1 MLSESRSSTLF
12 PTCSTSEEQLV
23 ASIRQMGE
31 DALVS
36 LLTSRLP
43 LNEALFVGP
52 GDDCAVV
59 QRDGLWDTLLKTD
72 AVVEGIHFTPE
83 TPSELIGRKAL
94 ARAVSDVAAMGGLPE
109 HALVTILAHPE
120 RPVEQLEGIYRG
132 LGALAEEFGIAVAGG
147 ETAALPTDGLAL
159 SITLTGRVEHGRAW
173 LRSTASPGDLIA
185 VTGKL
190 GASFPSGRHLTF
202 RPRLSLARLLQE
214 RGPCPTAAMD
224 LSDGLGTDLPR
235 LARAS
240 GCGFRLDESLLPRHE
255 GASIR
260 QALTD
265 GEDYELLLCFHPGDL
280 PLLAAL
286 FSTNEPSEKE
296 LVADFAPL
304 TVVGSMTADAT
315 PELPSGW
322 QHFAR

>member
-1 MLSESRSSTLF
+1 
-12 PTCSTSEEQLV
+12 
-23 ASIRQMGE
+23 MGE

-43 LNEALFVGP
+43 SQAALLVGP

-59 QRDGLWDTLLKTD
+59 RRDGQWDTLLKTD

-83 TPSELIGRKAL
+83 TPSELVGRKAL

-109 HALVTILAHPE
+109 HALVTVLAHPD
-120 RPVEQLEGIYRG
+120 RPAEQLAGIYRG
-132 LGALAEEFGIAVAGG
+132 LCALAEEFGIAVAGG
-147 ETAALPTDGLAL
+147 ETSALPADGLAL
-159 SITLTGRVEHGRAW
+159 SITLTGRVERGRAW

-202 RPRLSLARLLQE
+202 RPRLSLARHLQE
-214 RGPCPTAAMD
+214 RGPRPTAAMD

-240 GCGFRLDESLLPRHE
+240 GCGFRLDDDLLPLHE

-260 QALTD
+260 EALTD

-280 PLLAAL
+280 PQLEPLLSA
-286 FSTNEPSEKE
+286 NEFSEKAE
-296 LVADFAPL
+296 EQEFAPL
-304 TVVGSMTADAT
+304 TVVGSMTAEAT